1 MVKIHKI
8 ISAVHTIQIPF
19 FNYLPGEQQHYF
31 HYCCYASQQE
41 TWILVKT
48 YLILLN
54 TGSDPGKFLFLQTM
68 MLKIR
73 AEMVL
78 ECAF

>member
-1 MVKIHKI
+1 
-8 ISAVHTIQIPF
+8 
-19 FNYLPGEQQHYF
+19 
-31 HYCCYASQQE
+31 
-41 TWILVKT
+41 LVKT